1 MTRILRNLVVWV
13 RVPLCVAVVVALCCF
28 VPAGCT
34 WVSEEGEEER
44 PLRVTVLDVGQGLA
58 VLLEHDGRFA
68 LYDAGPDSAGVA
80 DSLGARGVRELE
92 WVVLSHN
99 HRDHV
104 GGFVELKDIR
114 VKHLFVGPDTA
125 GGVWRDSV
133 LYIAHKR
140 GISVDT
146 LLRGD
151 ALQFGMMPVLFGGSH
166 LGDGEAP
173 DIRVLWPTD
182 YDVVS
187 GNHGSVVLQ
196 VAWGKASALLTG
208 DLDSLGERGLLEL
221 SPTLTA
227 DLLQVGHHGS
237 AGSSGLQFLAQV
249 SPEYAVASVG
259 AGNPY
264 GHPSEQVVQK
274 LKYVLGD
281 SLRFF
286 RTDQDGSVGFVLEQG
301 VGTFL
306 DKQPNK

>member
-1 MTRILRNLVVWV
+1 MARFLSALAMWCLF
-13 RVPLCVAVVVALCCF
+13 LC
-28 VPAGCT
+28 GCT
-34 WVSEEGEEER
+34 WVSDEGEGEE
-44 PLRVTVLDVGQGLA
+44 PLRVTVFDVGQGLA
-58 VLLEHDGRFA
+58 VLLEYDGRYG
-68 LYDAGPDSAGVA
+68 LYDSGPDSAGVA
-80 DSLGARGVRELE
+80 DSLRARGVEELE

-114 VKHLFVGPDTA
+114 VKRLFVGPDTA

-140 GISVDT
+140 GILVDT

-151 ALQFGMMPVLFGGSH
+151 ALQFGMAPVLFGGNH
-166 LGDGEAP
+166 LGDGELP

-187 GNHGSVVLQ
+187 ENHGSVVLQ
-196 VAWGKASALLTG
+196 VSWGKASALLTG

-249 SPEYAVASVG
+249 SPEYAVVSVG

-264 GHPSEQVVQK
+264 GHPSAQVVQK

-286 RTDQDGSVGFVLEQG
+286 RTDKDGSVGFELWPGMG
-301 VGTFL
+301 VIS
-306 DKQPNK
+306 P

>member
-1 MTRILRNLVVWV
+1 MTRFLRNLVVWA
-13 RVPLCVAVVVALCCF
+13 RMPLCIAVVAALCCI

-34 WVSEEGEEER
+34 WVSEAGEEER

-140 GISVDT
+140 GILVDT
-146 LLRGD
+146 LLRGRT
-151 ALQFGMMPVLFGGSH
+151 LQFESSGGSS
-166 LGDGEAP
+166 GDGFSGFGEAP

-259 AGNPY
+259 ATNPY

-286 RTDQDGSVGFVLEQG
+286 RTDKDGSACFELWPGMG
-301 VGTFL
+301 VIS
-306 DKQPNK
+306 P

>member
-1 MTRILRNLVVWV
+1 MTRFLLNLVAWA
-13 RVPLCVAVVVALCCF
+13 RMPLCVAVVAALCCF

-34 WVSEEGEEER
+34 WVSEAGEEER

-58 VLLEHDGRFA
+58 VLLEYDGRFA

-140 GISVDT
+140 GILVDT
-146 LLRGD
+146 LLRGRT
-151 ALQFGMMPVLFGGSH
+151 LQFESSGGSS
-166 LGDGEAP
+166 GDGFSGFGEAP

-196 VAWGKASALLTG
+196 VVWGKASALLTG

-237 AGSSGLQFLAQV
+237 AGSCGLQFLAQV

-259 AGNPY
+259 ATNPY
-264 GHPSEQVVQK
+264 GHPSESVVQK

-286 RTDQDGSVGFVLEQG
+286 RTDQDGSVSFVLEQG

>member
-1 MTRILRNLVVWV
+1 MARFLLNLVVWV
-13 RVPLCVAVVVALCCF
+13 RMPLCVAVFAALCCI

-68 LYDAGPDSAGVA
+68 LYDAGPDSVGVA

-140 GISVDT
+140 GIPVDT

-151 ALQFGMMPVLFGGSH
+151 ALQFGLAPGSSGGSH
-166 LGDGEAP
+166 LGFGEAS

-182 YDVVS
+182 YDAVS

-196 VAWGKASALLTG
+196 VAWGKVSALLTG

-221 SPTLTA
+221 SPTLA
-227 DLLQVGHHGS
+227 ANLLQVGHHGS

-259 AGNPY
+259 AANPY

-274 LKYVLGD
+274 LK
-281 SLRFF
+281 R
-286 RTDQDGSVGFVLEQG
+286 EQHRKIQSEH
-301 VGTFL
+301 THPKSEKKRIDFER
-306 DKQPNK
+306 

>member
-1 MTRILRNLVVWV
+1 MARFLLVVWA
-13 RVPLCVAVVVALCCF
+13 RMPLCVAVVVALCCF
-28 VPAGCT
+28 VPVGCT
-34 WVSEEGEEER
+34 WVSEAGEEER

-58 VLLEHDGRFA
+58 VLLEYDGRFS

-80 DSLGARGVRELE
+80 DSLRARGVQELE

-140 GISVDT
+140 GIPVDT
-146 LLRGD
+146 LLRGRT
-151 ALQFGMMPVLFGGSH
+151 LQFESSGGSS
-166 LGDGEAP
+166 GDGFPGFGEVP

-196 VAWGKASALLTG
+196 VEWGKASALLTG

-259 AGNPY
+259 VTNPY

-286 RTDQDGSVGFVLEQG
+286 RTDKDGSACFELWPGMG
-301 VGTFL
+301 VIS
-306 DKQPNK
+306 P

>member
-1 MTRILRNLVVWV
+1 MARFLLNLVVRV
-13 RVPLCVAVVVALCCF
+13 RMPLCVAVFAALCCI

-80 DSLGARGVRELE
+80 DSLGARGVQELE

-140 GISVDT
+140 GIPVDT

-151 ALQFGMMPVLFGGSH
+151 ALQFGMAPVLFGGNH
-166 LGDGEAP
+166 LGDGEVP

-259 AGNPY
+259 ATNPY

-286 RTDQDGSVGFVLEQG
+286 RTDKDGSVGFELWPGMG
-301 VGTFL
+301 VIS
-306 DKQPNK
+306 P

>member
-1 MTRILRNLVVWV
+1 MARFLLNLVVWA
-13 RVPLCVAVVVALCCF
+13 RMPLCIAVVAALCCI

-34 WVSEEGEEER
+34 WVSEAGEEER

-125 GGVWRDSV
+125 GSVWRDSV

-140 GISVDT
+140 GIPVDT

-151 ALQFGMMPVLFGGSH
+151 ALQFGLAPGSSGGGH
-166 LGDGEAP
+166 LGFGEVP

-259 AGNPY
+259 ATNPY

-286 RTDQDGSVGFVLEQG
+286 RTDKDGSACFELWPGMG
-301 VGTFL
+301 VIS
-306 DKQPNK
+306 P